1 MKQDTLSFDLRNYE
15 SGALLQPFIS
25 VFCRVLMVRYVLA
38 GPKPSELVDV
48 KLDLTFMYN
57 TVTRSGSYFVRN
69 VSLKLVSD
77 TTSMGDLKMLSSLW
91 LFSQSTWFE
100 WFWFFDPCFF
110 FVKRGSRAG

>member
-1 MKQDTLSFDLRNYE
+1 
-15 SGALLQPFIS
+15 
-25 VFCRVLMVRYVLA
+25 MVRYVLA

-77 TTSMGDLKMLSSLW
+77 ITSTL
-91 LFSQSTWFE
+91 E
-100 WFWFFDPCFF
+100 I
-110 FVKRGSRAG
+110 